1 MIQRKFSPKFNP
13 TNIIYNGVTDI
24 WLGDGQTETRPD
36 FNDVGKLY
44 VKYGESADPICL
56 GPVSSYAVAKDAGYT
71 GTPEEWQAII
81 SGANNAQSY
90 AEDAGESAD
99 LAEAWATGS
108 TDSSHPA
115 HNNSAKDWAETAQTK
130 ATEAETARTGANT
143 ERNAAAQEAS
153 NAAESASAAETHA
166 LTSEAYA
173 VGTKNGTEITDPND
187 PAYENNAKYYSDQ
200 LSFAASL
207 WNHSS
212 FVQKEATWFPAADT
226 YMDTHRVYCWRLGP
240 FLILYIHLTMSDK
253 ILSPKANLG
262 TLPDNYKPRTTFYE
276 KCIID
281 SGNNA
286 FGDDDSGFLSFGID
300 SDGNMSFQNMFGST
314 GAVRHVMVV
323 PVCDWVEPQP
333 QS

>member
-13 TNIIYNGVTDI
+13 TNIIYNGVTDV
-24 WLGDGQTETRPD
+24 WLGDGQAETRPD

-44 VKYGESADPICL
+44 VKYGEGTDPVCM

-81 SGANNAQSY
+81 SGADNAQSY

-108 TDSSHPA
+108 ADSSHPA

-130 ATEAETARTGANT
+130 ATEAETARIGANT

-153 NAAESASAAETHA
+153 NAAESASAAEEAA

-173 VGTKNGTEITDPND
+173 SGTRNGVDVDSND
-187 PAYENNAKYYSDQ
+187 PAYNNNAKYYTET
-200 LSFAASL
+200 LSNAANM
-207 WNHSS
+207 WEHSS
-212 FVQKEATWFPAADT
+212 YVEKEATFVAAADNYLDSHT
-226 YMDTHRVYCWRLGP
+226 ITCWRLGP
-240 FLILYIHLTMSDK
+240 FLIIKIHLTF
-253 ILSPKANLG
+253 NG
-262 TLPDNYKPRTTFYE
+262 TALTESTQIGRMPDNCTPYRNFVQKV
-276 KCIID
+276 IVD
-281 SGNNA
+281 SLDGV
-286 FGDDDSGFLSFGID
+286 FGEGYSGIASVSF
-300 SDGNMSFQNMFGST
+300 NMSGAISIQNNN
-314 GAVRHVMVV
+314 GAVGSVRHTVV
-323 PVCDWVEPQP
+323 YPAGPWIDPEET

>member
-36 FNDVGKLY
+36 FNDIGKLY
-44 VKYGESADPICL
+44 VKYGEGADPICL

-81 SGANNAQSY
+81 SGADNAQSY

-108 TDSSHPA
+108 ADSSHPA
-115 HNNSAKDWAETAQTK
+115 HNNSAKDWAETAQAK
-130 ATEAETARTGANT
+130 AVEAETARAGANT
-143 ERNAAAQEAS
+143 ERSAAAQEAS
-153 NAAESASAAETHA
+153 NAAGSASAAEEDA

-173 VGTKNGTEITDPND
+173 AGTRNGVDVDSND
-187 PAYENNAKYYSDQ
+187 PAYNNNAKYYSDQ

-207 WNHSS
+207 WDHSS
-212 FVQKEATWFPAADT
+212 FVQQEATWFPAADN
-226 YMDTHRVYCWRLGP
+226 YMTTHRVYCWRLGP
-240 FLILYIHLTMSDK
+240 FLILYIHLTMTGDIIPSQ
-253 ILSPKANLG
+253 SRNLG
-262 TLPDNYKPRTTFYE
+262 MLPDNYKPRTTFYQ
-276 KCIID
+276 KCIIE

-286 FGDDDSGFLSFGID
+286 FGDDNSGFLSFGID
-300 SDGNMSFQNMFGST
+300 SDGNMYLQNMFNAT
-314 GAVRHVMVV
+314 GTVRHVMVV
-323 PVCDWVEPQP
+323 PVCDWEET
-333 QS
+333 

>member
-44 VKYGESADPICL
+44 VKYGEGADPVCL

-81 SGANNAQSY
+81 SGAENAQSY

-108 TDSSHPA
+108 ADSSHPA
-115 HNNSAKDWAETAQTK
+115 HNNSAKDWAETAQAK
-130 ATEAETARTGANT
+130 AVEAETARAGANT
-143 ERNAAAQEAS
+143 ERSAAAQEAS
-153 NAAESASAAETHA
+153 NAAGSASAAEEDA

-173 VGTKNGTEITDPND
+173 AGTRNGVDVDSND
-187 PAYENNAKYYSDQ
+187 PAYNNNAKYYSDQ

-207 WNHSS
+207 WDHSS
-212 FVQKEATWFPAADT
+212 FVQQEATWFPAADN
-226 YMDTHRVYCWRLGP
+226 YMTTHRVYCWRLGP
-240 FLILYIHLTMSDK
+240 FLILYIHLTMTGDIIPSQ
-253 ILSPKANLG
+253 SRNLG
-262 TLPDNYKPRTTFYE
+262 MLPDNYKPRTTFYQ
-276 KCIID
+276 KCIIE

-286 FGDDDSGFLSFGID
+286 FGDDNSGFLSFGID
-300 SDGNMSFQNMFGST
+300 SGGDMYFQNMFGAT
-314 GAVRHVMVV
+314 GTVRHVMVV
-323 PVCDWVEPQP
+323 PVCDWVEPQ
-333 QS
+333 S